1 MTSQLD
7 IKKLKTLE
15 TISVSGLPDN
25 PVMPENKA
33 LSSILQAINGSLST
47 LTEFVLATKEPK
59 EKRVTA
65 ISAVLELQAK
75 LNHLSRLYTA
85 NVMRKRNNEE
95 DIVETVKTTIHE
107 AVGTCNAG
115 PSYAQAV
122 SSQGN
127 SSIRTHSKKQKK
139 YKVLISQTETTT

>member
-1 MTSQLD
+1 MGATRPRSEIMTSQLD

-25 PVMPENKA
+25 PVMPEDKA

-75 LNHLSRLYTA
+75 LNDLSRLYTA
-85 NVMRKRNNEE
+85 NVMRKRNNE
-95 DIVETVKTTIHE
+95 DIVCCSEDNDSRGGWHMQRSP
-107 AVGTCNAG
+107 ALRA
-115 PSYAQAV
+115 
-122 SSQGN
+122 SSKF
-127 SSIRTHSKKQKK
+127 SR
-139 YKVLISQTETTT
+139 